1 MQEGITRHDA
11 GTPSNHWHQ
20 INALSGVKVLRVL
33 RPENRP
39 LGDTAFRTANAPQAI
54 STPRGSRTTGY
65 LSLGRKL
72 LISQNSRSPPIDA
85 MKTILSLSGDQP
97 NSLRSASS
105 GRPVRS
111 SSGAPPPSGV
121 SLD

>member
-39 LGDTAFRTANAPQAI
+39 LGDTAFRTANAPQAAPLLDEEWFKLDVPGHQSCI
-54 STPRGSRTTGY
+54 NAVLRAY
-65 LSLGRKL
+65 L
-72 LISQNSRSPPIDA
+72 N
-85 MKTILSLSGDQP
+85 
-97 NSLRSASS
+97 
-105 GRPVRS
+105 
-111 SSGAPPPSGV
+111 PPPSGV